1 MRSIKTFGSA
11 LIFMIICT
19 FLVSACSKKNQT
31 NVVDDGLVINS
42 ISFGLGG
49 EPDKTLVTYNFN
61 IWNKTR
67 KSILIQS
74 IEPILS
80 EDIHQM
86 LLDNGIKI
94 EVNKTINEN
103 TSKIFTGSFSLDTQ
117 GLNKQA
123 IEKLNIRL
131 NKFRIITQQEIGI
144 ETH

>member
-103 TSKIFTGSFSLDTQ
+103 TK
-117 GLNKQA
+117 
-123 IEKLNIRL
+123 
-131 NKFRIITQQEIGI
+131 
-144 ETH
+144 